1 MGRSTPL
8 RGRSDQL
15 SLGLAVLRRTVR
27 SGQSGIVLVTGEPGM
42 GKSALLDALTC
53 EAAPLGFVVGRS
65 SVDEIARTTPG
76 APLLMALRSGPLASA
91 SAGAGTGTR
100 TGTGEIAEL
109 DGLSA
114 RPLTFMDRIGEIL
127 ERAAADT
134 PVLIAV
140 DDVQW
145 ADQLSRTALSALPG
159 WLAGHPLVWVFT
171 SRDADCPVFRDLT
184 ARTTP
189 STPVTVVPLAAL
201 GRDDVLQIARDRLG
215 RPPSEPVRRMLDG
228 VGGSPFLAVQL
239 LEGLLRAAARGEPA
253 DRVPDEFIAGVRR
266 SLAGLDPA
274 AADVVRMA
282 SVLGRTFAVDEMAE
296 LLAPRHD
303 HASVATGVEAAL
315 ASGLLGTVGHRIG
328 FRHDLVRETVYGA
341 LSDGA
346 RRRFHRGCAAFLID
360 GGHSPLEAAPHA
372 RLSVTPD
379 DEACVRILR
388 DAAEEA
394 VPALPETAGKLITE
408 AFRPLRPGSR
418 TWRETGEHC
427 VDVLGRVQRAADAVH
442 LAQTLLRR
450 TSEPEAT
457 ARIQVLMSR
466 ALWLTGSLGDS
477 VERIGRVLAL
487 PGISPAL
494 RARLEAARALAL
506 TGHDATAARAVAPA
520 ALQQARAVDDRE
532 AMVLALQAVGEVG
545 RNSGHHVD
553 AMTAFRELR
562 QLEGVNHVAGEI
574 IELQLLDRYE
584 ESEALI
590 AAALADARDEVE
602 AVRPSLLSAQMWH
615 DFNLSRLDDAE
626 SGARA
631 LISMS
636 QELGGHVYELDAVVV
651 HASVCALRGEWEQA
665 KRLVADR
672 ESRSKADDGIRKP
685 SLRLMRGWFAAAEGR
700 PADAVDI
707 LAPVLYTARES
718 RTCWPWWP
726 GWTRLLLAIG
736 TAAGDERFAKEA
748 LTLAEEGAARNPGIA
763 SYEGIAYQ
771 TQGLARADLT
781 LLERAADTLG
791 RSPRP
796 ELQAGGAADYGK
808 LLAAR
813 GRRAEAAVHFDR
825 AWAVYERMGARPAQD
840 SLHRA
845 ARKAGI
851 RRPEWSAGAGNARP
865 THGWAALT
873 DAETRVAAL
882 ISAGHTNRSAA
893 AELGVSPNT
902 VGTHLRSVFAK
913 LDVNSRVQLVNA
925 HRNRTDE
932 TFGIR

>member
-15 SLGLAVLRRTVR
+15 SLGLAVLRRTVW

-53 EAAPLGFVVGRS
+53 EAAPLGFVIGRS

-76 APLLMALRSGPLASA
+76 APLLMALRSGPLAP
-91 SAGAGTGTR
+91 AGAGA
-100 TGTGEIAEL
+100 GEIAEL

-127 ERAAADT
+127 ERAAAAT

-171 SRDADCPVFRDLT
+171 SRDPDCEVFRDLA

-296 LLAPRHD
+296 LLAPRHGHPSVARYD

-315 ASGLLGTVGHRIG
+315 ASGLLGTAGHRIG

-379 DEACVRILR
+379 DEECVRILR

-394 VPALPETAGKLITE
+394 VPALPETAGKLVTE
-408 AFRPLRPGSR
+408 AFRLLRPGSR
-418 TWRETGEHC
+418 IWRETGEHC

-442 LAQTLLRR
+442 LAETLLRR

-466 ALWLTGSLGDS
+466 ALWLTGNLGDS

-487 PGISPAL
+487 PGISPEL

-506 TGHDATAARAVAPA
+506 TGHDACAARAVAPA

-545 RNSGHHVD
+545 RNSGHHLE
-553 AMTAFRELR
+553 AMAAFRELR

-602 AVRPSLLSAQMWH
+602 AVRPSLLSAHMWH

-631 LISMS
+631 LICMS

-651 HASVCALRGEWEQA
+651 YASVCALRGEWERA

-672 ESRSKADDGIRKP
+672 ESRSTADDGIRKP

-771 TQGLARADLT
+771 TQGLARQDLT
-781 LLERAADTLG
+781 LLEQAADTLG

-825 AWAVYERMGARPAQD
+825 AWAIYDRMGARPAQD

-873 DAETRVAAL
+873 DAEARVAAL

-902 VGTHLRSVFAK
+902 VGTHLRSVFTK

>member
-1 MGRSTPL
+1 MVLGRGTPL
-8 RGRSDQL
+8 RGRSEQL

-42 GKSALLDALTC
+42 GKSALLDALAG
-53 EAAPLGFVVGRS
+53 EAAPLGFVIGRS
-65 SVDEIARTTPG
+65 SVDEIARTSPG

-91 SAGAGTGTR
+91 GAGAGAGAR
-100 TGTGEIAEL
+100 EIAEL

-145 ADQLSRTALSALPG
+145 ADQLSRTALAALPA

-189 STPVTVVPLAAL
+189 SAPVTVVPLAAL
-201 GRDDVLQIARDRLG
+201 GRDDVQQIARDRLG
-215 RPPSEPVRRMLDG
+215 RRPSEPVRRMLDG
-228 VGGSPFLAVQL
+228 VGGNPFLAVQV
-239 LEGLLRAAARGEPA
+239 LEGLVRAEARGEA
-253 DRVPDEFIAGVRR
+253 AERVPDEFIAGVRR
-266 SLAGLDPA
+266 SLAGLGPA

-303 HASVATGVEAAL
+303 HAAVATGVEAAL
-315 ASGLLGTVGHRIG
+315 ACGLLGTVEHRIG

-346 RRRFHRGCAAFLID
+346 RRRFHRGCAAFLI
-360 GGHSPLEAAPHA
+360 GSGHSPLEAAPHA
-372 RLSVTPD
+372 RLSVTGD

-408 AFRPLRPGSR
+408 ALRPLRPGSR
-418 TWRETGEHC
+418 VWRETGEHG
-427 VDVLGRVQRAADAVH
+427 VDVLARVQRAADAVR
-442 LAQTLLRR
+442 LAETLLRR
-450 TSEPEAT
+450 TGEPETT

-466 ALWLTGSLGDS
+466 ALWLTGNLGDS

-520 ALQQARAVDDRE
+520 ALRQARAVGDRE

-545 RNSGHHVD
+545 RNSGHHLD

-562 QLEGVNHVAGEI
+562 ELEGVNHVAGEI

-602 AVRPSLLSAQMWH
+602 AVRPSLLSAHMWH

-631 LISMS
+631 LISLS
-636 QELGGHVYELDAVVV
+636 GELGGHVYELDAVVV
-651 HASVCALRGEWEQA
+651 HASVCALRGEWAQA
-665 KRLVADR
+665 KRLVAAR

-707 LAPVLYTARES
+707 LAPVLYTALES

-726 GWTRLLLAIG
+726 GWTRMLLAIG

-748 LTLAEEGAARNPGIA
+748 LTLAEEGAARNPGVA

-771 TQGLARADLT
+771 TQGLARQDLT
-781 LLERAADTLG
+781 LLERAADTLR

-796 ELQAGGAADYGK
+796 ELRAGGAADYGR

-813 GRRAEAAVHFDR
+813 GRRAEAAVHLDR
-825 AWAVYERMGARPAQD
+825 AWAVYDRMGARPAQD
-840 SLHRA
+840 ALHRA

-851 RRPEWSAGAGNARP
+851 RRPAWSAGTSRP
-865 THGWAALT
+865 AHGWAALT
-873 DAETRVAAL
+873 EAETRVAAL

-902 VGTHLRSVFAK
+902 VGTHLRSVFTK

-932 TFGIR
+932 PSGIR